1 MRGRN
6 IAIAATPSESTE
18 SVADEIRSARAMP
31 AVPFRLERQLGAH
44 GHATVSSTAMSRGP
58 LQIPH
63 QRNRMLSSIA
73 VSLLLASAPL
83 AAQNAPA
90 KPTAAPTAAAKST
103 IVETAVAAGS
113 FKTLVAA
120 VQAAGLVDTLNGAG
134 PFTVFAPTDEAFA
147 KLPAGTLE
155 SLLKPENKA
164 KLAAI
169 LTYHVVPGSV
179 KAADVVKLKN
189 AGTVNGQRV
198 DIKVDGAKVK
208 VDGANVVTTDIAC
221 SNGVIHVIDSVI
233 LPVDGTIVD
242 VAAKNGSFNTLV
254 AAVKA
259 AGLVE
264 TLSGK
269 GPFTVLAPTDAAF
282 AKLPAGTLEM
292 LLKPENKQQLVDI
305 LTYHV
310 VPGVAAYSD
319 AVVKMSEVPTVL
331 GSPIAVKVV
340 DGKVTLNGATVVAA
354 DVEATNGVIHVVDTV
369 ILPSSGGAKRQ
380 ASAGGKDN

>member
-1 MRGRN
+1 MARDRLVDGAALWLPMNAHQRKLMLTS
-6 IAIAATPSESTE
+6 IAI
-18 SVADEIRSARAMP
+18 
-31 AVPFRLERQLGAH
+31 
-44 GHATVSSTAMSRGP
+44 
-58 LQIPH
+58 
-63 QRNRMLSSIA
+63 
-73 VSLLLASAPL
+73 SLALASTPL
-83 AAQNAPA
+83 IAQTAPA
-90 KPTAAPTAAAKST
+90 KQATKPTTATTTAAAKST

-120 VQAAGLVDTLNGAG
+120 VQAAGLVDTLNGTG

-155 SLLKPENKA
+155 MLLKPENKA

-169 LTYHVVPGSV
+169 LTYHVVPGAV

-198 DIKVDGAKVK
+198 DIKVDGAKVQ

-221 SNGVIHVIDSVI
+221 SNGVIHVIDTVI

-292 LLKPENKQQLVDI
+292 LLKPENKKQLVDI

-319 AVVKMSEVPTVL
+319 AVVKMTEVPTVL

-340 DGKVTLNGATVVAA
+340 AGKVMLNGATVVTA

-369 ILPSSGGAKRQ
+369 ILPSQAGATKQQ
-380 ASAGGKDN
+380 ATASEKN

>member
-1 MRGRN
+1 
-6 IAIAATPSESTE
+6 
-18 SVADEIRSARAMP
+18 
-31 AVPFRLERQLGAH
+31 
-44 GHATVSSTAMSRGP
+44 
-58 LQIPH
+58 
-63 QRNRMLSSIA
+63 MLSTIFA
-73 VSLLLASAPL
+73 AALLASAP
-83 AAQNAPA
+83 APYVA
-90 KPTAAPTAAAKST
+90 TVPVADGT
-103 IVETAVAAGS
+103 IVETAVAAGN

-120 VQAAGLVDTLNGAG
+120 VQAAELVDTLNGKG

-147 KLPAGTLE
+147 KLPKGTLE
-155 SLLKPENKA
+155 MLLKPENKA

-189 AGTVNGQRV
+189 AATVQGQRV
-198 DIKVDGAKVK
+198 DIKVNAGKVM
-208 VDGANVVTTDIAC
+208 VDGANVVATDVAC
-221 SNGVIHVIDSVI
+221 SNGVIHVIDTVI

-292 LLKPENKQQLVDI
+292 LLKPENKKQLVDI

-319 AVVKMSEVPTVL
+319 QVVKMSQVPTVL
-331 GSPIAVKVV
+331 GTPITVTVTE
-340 DGKVTLNGATVVAA
+340 GKVRLNDSNVVAT
-354 DVEATNGVIHVVDTV
+354 DVEASNGVIHVVDTV
-369 ILPSSGGAKRQ
+369 ILPTVKKTADAPTK
-380 ASAGGKDN
+380 N

>member
-1 MRGRN
+1 
-6 IAIAATPSESTE
+6 
-18 SVADEIRSARAMP
+18 
-31 AVPFRLERQLGAH
+31 
-44 GHATVSSTAMSRGP
+44 
-58 LQIPH
+58 
-63 QRNRMLSSIA
+63 MLSTIFA
-73 VSLLLASAPL
+73 AALLASAP
-83 AAQNAPA
+83 APYVA
-90 KPTAAPTAAAKST
+90 TVPVADGT
-103 IVETAVAAGS
+103 IVETAVAAGN

-120 VQAAGLVDTLNGAG
+120 VQAAELVDTLNGKG

-147 KLPAGTLE
+147 KLPKGTLE
-155 SLLKPENKA
+155 MLLKPENKA

-189 AGTVNGQRV
+189 AATVQGQRV
-198 DIKVDGAKVK
+198 DIKVNAGKVM
-208 VDGANVVTTDIAC
+208 VDGANIVATDVAC
-221 SNGVIHVIDSVI
+221 SNGVIHVIDTVI

-292 LLKPENKQQLVDI
+292 LLKPENKKQLVDI

-319 AVVKMSEVPTVL
+319 QVVKMSQVPTVL
-331 GSPIAVKVV
+331 GTPITVTVT
-340 DGKVTLNGATVVAA
+340 DGKVRLNDSNVVAT
-354 DVEATNGVIHVVDTV
+354 DVEASNGVIHVVDTV
-369 ILPSSGGAKRQ
+369 ILPTVKKTAD
-380 ASAGGKDN
+380 ASTKN

>member
-1 MRGRN
+1 ML
-6 IAIAATPSESTE
+6 AAT
-18 SVADEIRSARAMP
+18 VASALSA
-31 AVPFRLERQLGAH
+31 LL
-44 GHATVSSTAMSRGP
+44 
-58 LQIPH
+58 
-63 QRNRMLSSIA
+63 LSS
-73 VSLLLASAPL
+73 SPSAL
-83 AAQNAPA
+83 VAPA
-90 KPTAAPTAAAKST
+90 PAADST
-103 IVETAVAAGS
+103 IVETAVAAGN

-120 VQAAGLVDTLNGAG
+120 VEAAGLVETLNGKG

-147 KLPAGTLE
+147 KLPKGTLE

-179 KAADVVKLKN
+179 KAADVVKLKS
-189 AGTVNGQRV
+189 ATSVQGQRIDV
-198 DIKVDGAKVK
+198 KVAGKDVTVDGAKV
-208 VDGANVVTTDIAC
+208 VATDVAC
-221 SNGVIHVIDSVI
+221 SNGVIHVIDTVI
-233 LPVDGTIVD
+233 LPVEGTIVD

-264 TLSGK
+264 TLNGK

-292 LLKPENKQQLVDI
+292 LLKPENKQQLADI
-305 LTYHV
+305 LKYHV

-331 GSPIAVKVV
+331 GTPVKVAVV
-340 DGKVTLNGATVVAA
+340 DGKVRLNGATVVAA
-354 DVEATNGVIHVVDTV
+354 DVEAWNGVIHVVDTV
-369 ILPSSGGAKRQ
+369 ILPQAGNKKT
-380 ASAGGKDN
+380 ASAPTGE

>member
-1 MRGRN
+1 MTAPQRKL
-6 IAIAATPSESTE
+6 
-18 SVADEIRSARAMP
+18 
-31 AVPFRLERQLGAH
+31 RL
-44 GHATVSSTAMSRGP
+44 T
-58 LQIPH
+58 
-63 QRNRMLSSIA
+63 SIA
-73 VSLLLASAPL
+73 SSLVL
-83 AAQNAPA
+83 AAAPVTVQTAPA
-90 KPTAAPTAAAKST
+90 KPAAKPTTATATAKST

-120 VQAAGLVDTLNGAG
+120 VQAAGLVETLNGTG

-155 SLLKPENKA
+155 MLLKPENKA

-169 LTYHVVPGSV
+169 LTYHVVPGAV
-179 KAADVVKLKN
+179 KAADVVKLKT

-198 DIKVDGAKVK
+198 DIKVDGAKVT
-208 VDGANVVTTDIAC
+208 VDGAAVTATDIAC
-221 SNGVIHVIDSVI
+221 SNGVIHVIDTVI

-292 LLKPENKQQLVDI
+292 LLKPENKKQLVDI
-305 LTYHV
+305 LSYHV

-319 AVVKMSEVPTVL
+319 AVVKMTEVPTVL

-340 DGKVTLNGATVVAA
+340 GGKVMLNGATVVTA

-369 ILPSSGGAKRQ
+369 ILPAAGGAKQQ
-380 ASAGGKDN
+380 ATASEKGK

>member
-1 MRGRN
+1 MLTS
-6 IAIAATPSESTE
+6 IAL
-18 SVADEIRSARAMP
+18 SVA
-31 AVPFRLERQLGAH
+31 
-44 GHATVSSTAMSRGP
+44 
-58 LQIPH
+58 
-63 QRNRMLSSIA
+63 
-73 VSLLLASAPL
+73 LASTPL
-83 AAQNAPA
+83 IAQTAPA
-90 KPTAAPTAAAKST
+90 KQAAKPTTATTTATAKST

-120 VQAAGLVDTLNGAG
+120 VQAAGLVDTLNGTG

-155 SLLKPENKA
+155 MLLKPENKA

-169 LTYHVVPGSV
+169 LTYHVVPGAV

-198 DIKVDGAKVK
+198 DIKVDGAKVQ

-221 SNGVIHVIDSVI
+221 SNGVIHVIDTVI
-233 LPVDGTIVD
+233 LPVDGNIVD

-340 DGKVTLNGATVVAA
+340 GGKVTLNGATVVIA

-369 ILPSSGGAKRQ
+369 ILPSQAGATKQQ
-380 ASAGGKDN
+380 ADASEKN

>member
-1 MRGRN
+1 MLTS
-6 IAIAATPSESTE
+6 IAI
-18 SVADEIRSARAMP
+18 
-31 AVPFRLERQLGAH
+31 
-44 GHATVSSTAMSRGP
+44 
-58 LQIPH
+58 
-63 QRNRMLSSIA
+63 
-73 VSLLLASAPL
+73 SLVL
-83 AAQNAPA
+83 AAAPVAVQTAPA
-90 KPTAAPTAAAKST
+90 KPAAKPATATATTAKST

-120 VQAAGLVDTLNGAG
+120 VQAAGLVETLNGAG

-155 SLLKPENKA
+155 MLLKPENKA

-169 LTYHVVPGSV
+169 LTYHVVPGAV
-179 KAADVVKLKN
+179 KAADVVKLKT

-198 DIKVDGAKVK
+198 DIKVDGAKVT
-208 VDGANVVTTDIAC
+208 VDGAAVTATDIAC
-221 SNGVIHVIDSVI
+221 SNGVIHVIDTVI

-254 AAVKA
+254 AAVKE

-292 LLKPENKQQLVDI
+292 LLKPENKKQLVDI
-305 LTYHV
+305 LSYHV

-319 AVVKMSEVPTVL
+319 AVVKMTEVPTVL

-340 DGKVTLNGATVVAA
+340 GGKVMLNGATVVAA

-369 ILPSSGGAKRQ
+369 ILP
-380 ASAGGKDN
+380 ASAGAKAQVKAEEKGN

>member
-1 MRGRN
+1 
-6 IAIAATPSESTE
+6 
-18 SVADEIRSARAMP
+18 
-31 AVPFRLERQLGAH
+31 
-44 GHATVSSTAMSRGP
+44 
-58 LQIPH
+58 
-63 QRNRMLSSIA
+63 MLSTIFA
-73 VSLLLASAPL
+73 AALLASAP
-83 AAQNAPA
+83 ATYVATVPVADA
-90 KPTAAPTAAAKST
+90 T
-103 IVETAVAAGS
+103 IVETAVAAGN

-120 VQAAGLVDTLNGAG
+120 VQAAELVDTLNGKG

-147 KLPAGTLE
+147 KLPKGTLE
-155 SLLKPENKA
+155 MLLKPENKA

-189 AGTVNGQRV
+189 AATVQGQRV
-198 DIKVDGAKVK
+198 DIKVDAGKVM
-208 VDGANVVTTDIAC
+208 VDGANVVATDVAC
-221 SNGVIHVIDSVI
+221 SNGVIHVIDTVI

-292 LLKPENKQQLVDI
+292 LLKPENKKQLVDI

-319 AVVKMSEVPTVL
+319 QVVKMSQVPTVL
-331 GSPIAVKVV
+331 GTPITVTVTE
-340 DGKVTLNGATVVAA
+340 GKVRLNDSNVVAT
-354 DVEATNGVIHVVDTV
+354 DVEASNGVIHVVDTV
-369 ILPSSGGAKRQ
+369 ILPTAKKTAD
-380 ASAGGKDN
+380 ASTKN

>member
-1 MRGRN
+1 
-6 IAIAATPSESTE
+6 
-18 SVADEIRSARAMP
+18 
-31 AVPFRLERQLGAH
+31 
-44 GHATVSSTAMSRGP
+44 
-58 LQIPH
+58 
-63 QRNRMLSSIA
+63 MLSTIFA
-73 VSLLLASAPL
+73 AALLASAP
-83 AAQNAPA
+83 APYVA
-90 KPTAAPTAAAKST
+90 TVPVADGT
-103 IVETAVAAGS
+103 IVETAVAAGN

-120 VQAAGLVDTLNGAG
+120 VQAAELVDTLNGKG

-147 KLPAGTLE
+147 KLPKGTLE
-155 SLLKPENKA
+155 MLLKPENKA

-189 AGTVNGQRV
+189 AATVQGQRV
-198 DIKVDGAKVK
+198 DIKVDGGKVM
-208 VDGANVVTTDIAC
+208 VDGANVVATDVAC
-221 SNGVIHVIDSVI
+221 SNGVIHVIDTVI

-292 LLKPENKQQLVDI
+292 LLKPENKKQLVDI

-319 AVVKMSEVPTVL
+319 QVVKMSQVPTVL
-331 GSPIAVKVV
+331 GTPITVTVT
-340 DGKVTLNGATVVAA
+340 DGKVRLNDSNVVAT
-354 DVEATNGVIHVVDTV
+354 DVEASNGVIHVVDTV
-369 ILPSSGGAKRQ
+369 ILPTAKKTAD
-380 ASAGGKDN
+380 ASTKN

>member
-1 MRGRN
+1 MLTT
-6 IAIAATPSESTE
+6 IAA
-18 SVADEIRSARAMP
+18 
-31 AVPFRLERQLGAH
+31 
-44 GHATVSSTAMSRGP
+44 
-58 LQIPH
+58 
-63 QRNRMLSSIA
+63 SI
-73 VSLLLASAPL
+73 LLATSPL

-90 KPTAAPTAAAKST
+90 KATTATTSAAQAT
-103 IVETAVAAGS
+103 IVDTAVAAGS

-120 VQAAGLVDTLNGAG
+120 VQAAGLVETLNGKG
-134 PFTVFAPTDEAFA
+134 PFTVFAPTDAAFA
-147 KLPAGTLE
+147 KLPAGTVE

-169 LTYHVVPGSV
+169 LTYHVVPGAV

-198 DIKVDGAKVK
+198 DIKVDGAKVT
-208 VDGANVVTTDIAC
+208 VDGAAVTATDIAC
-221 SNGVIHVIDSVI
+221 SNGVIHVIDTVI
-233 LPVDGTIVD
+233 LPVDGTVVD

-269 GPFTVLAPTDAAF
+269 GPFTILAPTDAAF

-292 LLKPENKQQLVDI
+292 LLKPENKKQLADI
-305 LTYHV
+305 LSYHV

-319 AVVKMSEVPTVL
+319 AVVKMTEVPTVL
-331 GSPIAVKVV
+331 GSTVAVKVA
-340 DGKVTLNGATVVAA
+340 DGKVMLNGANVVAV
-354 DVEATNGVIHVVDTV
+354 DVEATNGVIHVIDTV
-369 ILPSSGGAKRQ
+369 LLPNAAPAANRQ
-380 ASAGGKDN
+380 ANAEGGKSN